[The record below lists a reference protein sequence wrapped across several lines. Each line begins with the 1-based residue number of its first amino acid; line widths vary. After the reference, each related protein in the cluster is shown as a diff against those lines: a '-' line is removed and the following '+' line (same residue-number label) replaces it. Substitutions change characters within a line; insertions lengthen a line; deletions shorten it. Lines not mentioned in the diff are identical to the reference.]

1 MTSRGKV
8 ILRGS
13 YGAESEVAMECM
25 SHNAANTT
33 NIANQWNSPGGIS
46 TRSESQSNGRPP
58 SHRTSIVVKVT
69 KTPSRAL
76 KTILFDVITASNQ
89 LNTASMPRRLRRTSL
104 REDRRHRRCRR
115 DGDRCPLARDR
126 SNG

>member
-1 MTSRGKV
+1 MTIRRKV
-8 ILRGS
+8 IRRGS
-13 YGAESEVAMECM
+13 YGAESEVAMESM

-33 NIANQWNSPGGIS
+33 NIANQWNSPGDMS

-58 SHRTSIVVKVT
+58 IHRISIAVKVT
-69 KTPSRAL
+69 KIPSRAL

-89 LNTASMPRRLRRTSL
+89 LNTASRPRGLRRTSL
-104 REDRRHRRCRR
+104 RQDRRHRRCRR
-115 DGDRCPLARDR
+115 DGDRCPLALDR